1 MTMSLFINNGLSGL
15 LASQRALQTIANN
28 VANANTDGYVRQ
40 KTNLAANPLQF
51 QGGFGIGTGVRVD
64 SVERVYDQFLGDE
77 VKSAT
82 MAQSRAQSFNDMATR
97 LDGLLGNPDLN
108 ITASIQKFFGQLE
121 AVNRDP
127 TSTVNREQ
135 LLAEGNAL
143 ESRFRQLDSQ
153 ISGLGN
159 EIDNRLQQSVNK
171 INDIAASLAVVNE
184 RIASTGGG
192 TPNDLLDQQERLLN
206 QLAGQIDFTKVTQ
219 DNGMTNIMV
228 ASGQP
233 LVLGE
238 NANKLA
244 LIPNEFDPS
253 KLELA
258 FDSGSGLQPISNRI
272 AGGAVAGMLG
282 FRNETL
288 AAVSREL
295 GQVAL
300 GLTETLNA
308 QHRQGSD
315 LNGQPGGDFFA
326 NLSPFTTASSRNTGS
341 AVVSLSYGDVSAV
354 NAKDYELLFDGTNY
368 KLSDASTGGSVA
380 MSGSGTVGDPFIA
393 EGMKIVI
400 NGSAAAGDRFL
411 LQPVAQTA
419 GSFSVEISDP
429 TKIAVAALLATDSA
443 LPNTGNASVSGATV
457 SDPSAPGVTQPV
469 EIRFSDPTTF
479 SIFDTS
485 GTNLSG
491 PLAYT
496 SGAAIGFNG
505 WNVQIT
511 GTPQAGDRFTV
522 APTTAGSGD
531 NTNGLTMAKI
541 PSTGYFSNGR
551 LSVEGIGASMLTS
564 IGSAAAR
571 SGQDLIVQ
579 NSLLEQAQLDLQ
591 SVAGVNLEEEA
602 ANLLKFQQAYLA
614 SSKVIGV
621 ANDLFQILLATV
633 R

>member
-1 MTMSLFINNGLSGL
+1 MSLFINNGLSGL
-15 LASQRALQTIANN
+15 LASQRALQTISNN

-40 KTNLAANPLQF
+40 QTNLASNPTQF
-51 QGGFGIGTGVRVD
+51 LGGFGVGTGVHAD

-77 VKSAT
+77 FKSAT
-82 MAQSRAQSFNDMATR
+82 MAQTRAESYNSLAMR

-108 ITASIQKFFGQLE
+108 ITTSIQKFFDQLE

-143 ESRFRQLDSQ
+143 QSRFRQLDSQ

-159 EIDNRLQQSVNK
+159 EIDNRLQQSVNT
-171 INDIAASLAVVNE
+171 INDIAASLAVINE
-184 RIASTGGG
+184 RIASTGGS

-219 DNGMTNIMV
+219 DNGMTRIMV

-238 NANKLA
+238 NSNKLA

-258 FDSGSGLQPISNRI
+258 YDDGIGLQPISNRI

-288 AAVSREL
+288 ASVSREL

-308 QHRQGSD
+308 QHRQGAD
-315 LNGQPGGDFFA
+315 LNGQPGSDFFT
-326 NLSPFTTASSRNTGS
+326 NISPFTTASSRNTGS
-341 AVVSLSYGDVSAV
+341 AVVGLSYGDVSAV
-354 NAKDYELLFDGTNY
+354 NAKDYELRFDGTGY
-368 KLSDASTGGSVA
+368 QLSDASTGGSIT
-380 MSGSGTVGDPFIA
+380 MSGSGTSVDPFIA
-393 EGMKIVI
+393 EGMEIVI
-400 NGSAAAGDRFL
+400 SGSAAAGDRFL
-411 LQPVAQTA
+411 LQPVAQA
-419 GSFSVEISDP
+419 AESFSMKISDL
-429 TKIAVAALLATDSA
+429 TKIAVAALLTTDSA

-457 SDPSAPGVTQPV
+457 TDPSAPGLTQPV
-469 EIRFSDPTTF
+469 QIRFSDPTTF
-479 SIFDTS
+479 SIFDSS
-485 GTNLSG
+485 GTDLSG

-505 WNVQIT
+505 WSVQIA
-511 GTPQAGDRFTV
+511 GTPQAGDQFTV

-531 NTNGLTMAKI
+531 NTNGLGMGKI

-551 LSVEGIGASMLTS
+551 LSVEGIGAAMLTS

-591 SVAGVNLEEEA
+591 SVSGVNLEEEA

-621 ANDLFQILLATV
+621 ANDLFQTLLTIV

>member
-1 MTMSLFINNGLSGL
+1 MSLFINNGLSGL
-15 LASQRALQTIANN
+15 LASQRALQTISNN

-40 KTNLAANPLQF
+40 QTNLASNPTQF
-51 QGGFGIGTGVRVD
+51 LGGFGVGTGVHAD

-77 VKSAT
+77 FKSAT
-82 MAQSRAQSFNDMATR
+82 MAQTRAESYNSLAMR

-108 ITASIQKFFGQLE
+108 ITTSIQKFFDQLE

-143 ESRFRQLDSQ
+143 QSRFRQLDSQ

-159 EIDNRLQQSVNK
+159 EIDNRLQQSVNT
-171 INDIAASLAVVNE
+171 INDIAASLAVINE
-184 RIASTGGG
+184 RIASTGGS

-219 DNGMTNIMV
+219 DNGMTRIMV

-238 NANKLA
+238 NSNKLA

-258 FDSGSGLQPISNRI
+258 YDDGIGLQPISNRI

-288 AAVSREL
+288 ASVSREL

-308 QHRQGSD
+308 QHRQGAD
-315 LNGQPGGDFFA
+315 LNGQPGSDFFT
-326 NLSPFTTASSRNTGS
+326 NISPFTTASSRNTGS
-341 AVVSLSYGDVSAV
+341 AVVGLSYGDVSAV
-354 NAKDYELLFDGTNY
+354 NAKDYELRFDGTGY
-368 KLSDASTGGSVA
+368 QLSDASTGGSIT
-380 MSGSGTVGDPFIA
+380 MSGSGTSVDPFIA
-393 EGMKIVI
+393 EGMEIVI
-400 NGSAAAGDRFL
+400 SGSAAAGDRFL
-411 LQPVAQTA
+411 LQPVAQA
-419 GSFSVEISDP
+419 AESFSMKISDL
-429 TKIAVAALLATDSA
+429 TKIAVAALLTTDSA

-457 SDPSAPGVTQPV
+457 TDPSAPGLTQPV
-469 EIRFSDPTTF
+469 QIRFSDPTTF
-479 SIFDTS
+479 SIFDSS
-485 GTNLSG
+485 GTDLSG

-505 WNVQIT
+505 WSVQIA
-511 GTPQAGDRFTV
+511 GTPQAGDQFTV

-531 NTNGLTMAKI
+531 NTHGLGMGKI

-551 LSVEGIGASMLTS
+551 LSVEGIGAAMLTS

-591 SVAGVNLEEEA
+591 SVSGVNLEEEA

-621 ANDLFQILLATV
+621 ANDLFQTLLTIV